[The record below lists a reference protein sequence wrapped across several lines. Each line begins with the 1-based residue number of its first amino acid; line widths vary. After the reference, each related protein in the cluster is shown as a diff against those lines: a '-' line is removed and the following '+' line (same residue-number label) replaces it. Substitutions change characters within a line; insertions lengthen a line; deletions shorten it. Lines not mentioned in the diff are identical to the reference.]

1 MSTAAQAGTIRLAQ
15 ISDIHVGA
23 AEPAVTR
30 ALMDD
35 LTAQAPD
42 ATILCGDLTMR
53 ARRGQF
59 AQALAL
65 LNRLPQPMLVVPGN
79 HDIPLIN
86 LGDRLR
92 RPYDKYRAGI
102 GPDLD
107 PMLDLP
113 GARILG
119 LNTMPRWRWKAGRAS
134 KRQCGLVES
143 ELGQAPP
150 GAARIL
156 VTHHPVLPKDLSS
169 FTGRSKLVASAA
181 RARVDLMMAGHTHD
195 PSLAPVMLQA
205 DGMTVSALSSV
216 TGTAVSSR
224 RRGADNAYV
233 MITITPTKIVA
244 EVRTS
249 AGRGFATELV
259 GTYTRSAPRG

>member
-1 MSTAAQAGTIRLAQ
+1 MAGPGVIRLAQ

-23 AEPAVTR
+23 AEPEVTR
-30 ALMDD
+30 ALVED
-35 LTAQAPD
+35 LSEQAPD
-42 ATILCGDLTMR
+42 ATIVCGDLTMR

-59 AQALAL
+59 AEAWAL
-65 LNRLPQPMLVVPGN
+65 LGELPQPLLVVPGN
-79 HDIPLIN
+79 HDVPLIN
-86 LGDRLR
+86 LAR
-92 RPYDKYRAGI
+92 RMSKPYEKYQDGI
-102 GPDLD
+102 HEDLD
-107 PMLDLP
+107 PVLDLP
-113 GARILG
+113 GARVLG

-134 KRQCGLVES
+134 SRQCGLVES

-181 RARVDLMMAGHTHD
+181 RAGVDLMLAGHTHD
-195 PSLAPVMLQA
+195 PTLAPVMLQA
-205 DGMTVSALSSV
+205 DGRAVPALSSV

-233 MITITPTKIVA
+233 LLTITPSEIVA

-249 AGRGFATELV
+249 NGRGFVAELV
-259 GTYTRSAPRG
+259 ATYARNAVRG